1 MKMKNYISKEKLQDA
16 LNLRDL
22 TNPLL
27 GKHAMQDLLSKIISS
42 ISEKINCNVE
52 MHRKSPIVH
61 LKDNYDLLN
70 YPSDGAS
77 RDERY
82 TKYVTDDLI
91 LRTQTSSM
99 IPSIMKDL
107 SLRSI
112 TQDTL
117 MVCPGVVYRR
127 DVIDRLHVPSL
138 HQLDLWLVSD
148 AIKNRNDLLE
158 MIDVILKSVLPK
170 CEYKLTDAEHPYTT
184 KGVQIDVKYGNEW
197 IEVGECGIAAQSV
210 LELSG
215 KSIYGLAMGL
225 GLDRLLMLVKG
236 LDDIRLIRDEDER
249 VQSQMLDLKK
259 YKRVSK
265 MPASSKDISIAV
277 DRNIVEEEIGAMV
290 YEAYPQYVDYIEE
303 IKLKSETSYEKLPQS
318 AIDRMGLDITQK
330 NILLRIVIRS
340 LSRTLT
346 MEESK
351 SIRNDIYKLLHKGS
365 KSEEDYL
372 N

>member
-1 MKMKNYISKEKLQDA
+1 MKNYISQDKLQDM

-22 TNPLL
+22 TNPLQ
-27 GKHAMQDLLSKIISS
+27 GRHAMQDLLSKIVKSVCEENQCSAEI
-42 ISEKINCNVE
+42 
-52 MHRKSPIVH
+52 HRRSPIVN

-70 YPSDGAS
+70 YPSDGAA

-82 TKYVTDDLI
+82 TKYVTENLI

-107 SLRSI
+107 SLKLVNS
-112 TQDTL
+112 DTL
-117 MVCPGVVYRR
+117 MVCPGIVYRR
-127 DVIDRLHVPSL
+127 DVIDRLHVPSP
-138 HQLDLWLVSD
+138 HQLDLWLVSTN
-148 AIKNRNDLLE
+148 IKNKQDLLN
-158 MIDVILKSVLPK
+158 MIDVILKAILPK

-184 KGVQIDVKYGNEW
+184 EGVQIDVKYGSEW

-210 LELSG
+210 LDLSG
-215 KSIYGLAMGL
+215 LPIYGLAMGL

-236 LDDIRLIRDEDER
+236 LDDIRLIRDDDKR

-259 YKRVSK
+259 YKKVSK
-265 MPASSKDISIAV
+265 MPAASKDISIAV
-277 DRNIVEEEIGAMV
+277 DKEMVEEEIGAIV
-290 YEAYPQYVDYIEE
+290 YETYPQYVDYIEE
-303 IKLKSETSYEKLPQS
+303 IKLKSETNYEKLPQS
-318 AIDRMGLDITQK
+318 AIERMGMNPDQK
-330 NILLRIVIRS
+330 NLLLKIVIRS

-346 MEESK
+346 MEEAK
-351 SIRNDIYKLLHKGS
+351 NIRNDIYKLLHKGS